1 MLKKHYEHSFFLY
14 NLYQIVNIK
23 INYSTL
29 RPFLAKGEFCKP
41 QNQTQ
46 ICKAIQSKKLASL

>member
-1 MLKKHYEHSFFLY
+1 MNTAFFY

-29 RPFLAKGEFCKP
+29 RSFLAKGEFYKR

-46 ICKAIQSKKLASL
+46 ICKAIQAKNLTSL